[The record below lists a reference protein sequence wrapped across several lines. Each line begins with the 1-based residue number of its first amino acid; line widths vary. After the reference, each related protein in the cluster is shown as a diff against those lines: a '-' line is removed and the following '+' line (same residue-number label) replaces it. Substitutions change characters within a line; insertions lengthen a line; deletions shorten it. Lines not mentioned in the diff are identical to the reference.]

1 MVFFFLFL
9 LIVSI
14 FLEGT
19 VTILPLVLICLF
31 ILTIFMRNLFLFIL
45 AFVAGML
52 LDVFALRQVGQT
64 SIFLLLIVFLL
75 LLYQRKYE
83 INSYPFVL
91 ISSFVGSLVFLLL
104 FGYGNVIVL
113 AVLSS
118 VIGVVLFGIRR
129 FFVAK

>member
-1 MVFFFLFL
+1 
-9 LIVSI
+9 
-14 FLEGT
+14 
-19 VTILPLVLICLF
+19 
-31 ILTIFMRNLFLFIL
+31 MRNLFLFIL